1 MPMKG
6 RDQSAGVNQADR
18 QVAAIALCI
27 SPPLVSLLGSFTGG
41 VTSPWLGLLYVPLA
55 LAGFMS
61 VTAAAL
67 TALWTIAN
75 LLMVSA
81 LVHGQVPAYPVVIAA
96 EAGSFFVVSMTVAF
110 IVRRRSNARR
120 EVDAGMAA
128 TQIALDVEHMIT
140 AAYDLEMTL
149 DLVML
154 KQREMLI
161 ADSYAVLLAEG
172 PSLRV
177 RAGGGLAP
185 EVMSARF
192 YANADDHGWRPSG
205 GTPQIVA
212 DTHLTKTRYSEL
224 DPLARSIL
232 LLPMQSIERVVGFLF
247 FGSRT
252 PDSFSKSDVDRAASF
267 ADNIAFAVQRAML
280 EDELKR
286 LAYTDSQTSLF
297 NHRHFQGQLDEEVRR
312 AQRYGRSV
320 SLILLD
326 IDSFKLFNDTYG
338 HPAGDRVLAEM
349 ADVVRADLRTVDI
362 AARYGGEEFVVICPE
377 TQRGQAMVL
386 AERLCNRIAS
396 TGFVTEGGIAHQVTV
411 SMGVAAYP
419 ADAASKGDLVDAAD
433 KALYNAK
440 RMGKNRVVA
449 YGQA

>member
-6 RDQSAGVNQADR
+6 RDHSVGVSEADR
-18 QVAAIALCI
+18 QYAAIALCL
-27 SPPLVSLLGSFTGG
+27 SPPLISLLASYTGG

-55 LAGFMS
+55 LAGLMS
-61 VTAAAL
+61 LAAAAL
-67 TALWTIAN
+67 TAVWTIAN
-75 LLMVSA
+75 LVIFAA
-81 LVHGQVPAYPVVIAA
+81 LVNDRMAATPVTIAA
-96 EAGSFFVVSMTVAF
+96 EGVSFFVVSMTVAF
-110 IVRRRSNARR
+110 LVRRRADSRH
-120 EVDAGMAA
+120 EVDARIAA

-149 DLVML
+149 DLIML
-154 KQREMLI
+154 KQREMLV

-177 RAGGGLAP
+177 RVGGGLAAGA
-185 EVMSARF
+185 MAARF
-192 YANADDHGWRPSG
+192 PTHADDHGWRPSG
-205 GTPQIVA
+205 GAPQVVA
-212 DTHLTKTRYSEL
+212 DTHLTKTRFSEL

-232 LLPMQSIERVVGFLF
+232 LVPMHGVERVVGFLF

-252 PDSFSKSDVDRAASF
+252 PDSFSKSDVDRAVSF
-267 ADNIAFAVQRAML
+267 ADNIVFAVQRALL

-286 LAYTDSQTSLF
+286 LAYTDAQTSLF
-297 NHRHFQGQLDEEVRR
+297 NHRHFQGQLDEEVNR

-349 ADVVRADLRTVDI
+349 AEVVRADLRTVDI

-440 RMGKNRVVA
+440 RTGKNRVVA
-449 YGQA
+449 YEQP